1 MSRNTRWTERG
12 SVLPLMVLAVVL
24 AALIA
29 MGIARIGGAAR
40 DRAQAQT
47 AADAAALAGA
57 AEGPGAAKALA
68 EANGAHLVSYRQEGL
83 DTSVAVEVG
92 PARATG
98 RAHRDNAPHAP
109 VFPT

>member
-1 MSRNTRWTERG
+1 
-12 SVLPLMVLAVVL
+12 MVLAVVL
-24 AALIA
+24 AAVIA

-57 AEGPGAAKALA
+57 AEGPGAARALA

-92 PARATG
+92 VARATG
-98 RAHRDNAPHAP
+98 RAHRDDAIHAAA
-109 VFPT
+109 FPT

>member
-1 MSRNTRWTERG
+1 MSPNTRWTERG
-12 SVLPLMVLAVVL
+12 SVLPLMVLAMVL
-24 AALIA
+24 AAVIA

-83 DTSVAVEVG
+83 DTSVDVEVG
-92 PARATG
+92 PARASG
-98 RAHRDNAPHAP
+98 RAHRDDGTRAP